1 MTNIVLLLICLVIG
15 VLLQRIKTLPRD
27 SHVSLNVVI
36 LHVSLPALALLA
48 VPALEWGLDLFALCL
63 IPWMIFL
70 MSWGLFA
77 ALGRKLHWSSSVVG
91 CLVLTAGL
99 GNTSFVGLP
108 LIEALLGKPAV
119 KLALFLDQSG
129 SFLIVSSLGLY
140 VAALYSSGRMKIHH
154 LLIKVL
160 SFPPFIAF
168 MMAIVLGLFGWR
180 AQGVSQIVLEKLA
193 GTLTPLALISVG
205 LQLKWKEGRADLPYL
220 YWGLGYK
227 LFAAPIVIY
236 GLCWGLGLPSDIF
249 EVGVLEAA
257 MAPMITSGIVASAH
271 GLEPRLAGMMIGVGV
286 PLSLLTVGGWFFL
299 IH

>member
-15 VLLQRIKTLPRD
+15 VLLQKIKSLPKET
-27 SHVSLNVVI
+27 HVSLNVVI
-36 LHVSLPALALLA
+36 LYVSLPALALLA
-48 VPALEWGLDLFALCL
+48 VPALEWSLDLFSLCL
-63 IPWMIFL
+63 IPWLIFL

-77 ALGRKLHWSSSVVG
+77 FLGKKFNWSTSVVG
-91 CLVLTAGL
+91 CLILTAGL

-140 VAALYSSGRMKIHH
+140 VAALYSSGRMKMHH
-154 LLIKVL
+154 LLMKVV

-168 MMAIVLGLFGWR
+168 VLAMVLGLFGWR
-180 AQGVSQIVLEKLA
+180 AEGMSQVVLERLA

-205 LQLKWKEGRADLPYL
+205 LQLKWKEGREDLPYL

-227 LFAAPIVIY
+227 LIAAPVVIF
-236 GLCWGLGLPSDIF
+236 GLCWVLELPKEIF

-257 MAPMITSGIVASAH
+257 MAPMITAGIVASAH

-286 PLSLLTVGGWFFL
+286 PLSLLTVVGWFFL